1 MHEPLII
8 ALRPSPGVMA
18 SVSVAHVA
26 AALAL
31 FHVPAFG
38 LKALLGGQGVMQA
51 VIAGSAGC
59 VLFVSL
65 IRALVQEWRKRRLH
79 LVLNEAGE
87 ISLLQPAAPPLRGRV
102 VPHSIVVFE
111 WAVWF
116 QSCPEFEGRM
126 RPGRSRRFMIVAA
139 NLDAQ
144 QWRGLR
150 IWLRHEAVRADAPDG
165 RAA

>member
-26 AALAL
+26 VALAL

-38 LKALLGGQGVMQA
+38 PEALLGGQGVMQA

-59 VLFVSL
+59 VLFASL
-65 IRALVQEWRKRRLH
+65 IRALVQEGRKRRLH

>member
-26 AALAL
+26 VALAL

-38 LKALLGGQGVMQA
+38 PEALLGGQGVMQA
-51 VIAGSAGC
+51 VIAGGAGC
-59 VLFVSL
+59 VLFASL
-65 IRALVQEWRKRRLH
+65 IRALVQEGRKRRLH
-79 LVLNEAGE
+79 LALNEAGE

-150 IWLRHEAVRADAPDG
+150 IWLRHEAVRADASDG

>member
-26 AALAL
+26 VALAL

-38 LKALLGGQGVMQA
+38 PEALLGGQGVMQA

-59 VLFVSL
+59 VLFASL
-65 IRALVQEWRKRRLH
+65 IRALVQEGRKRRLH
-79 LVLNEAGE
+79 LALNEAGE

-150 IWLRHEAVRADAPDG
+150 IWLRHEAVRADASDG